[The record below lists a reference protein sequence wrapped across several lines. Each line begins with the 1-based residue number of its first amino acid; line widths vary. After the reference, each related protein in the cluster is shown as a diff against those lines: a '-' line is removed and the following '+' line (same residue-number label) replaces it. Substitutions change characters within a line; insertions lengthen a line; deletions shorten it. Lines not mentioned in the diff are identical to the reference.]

1 MIDQQLQLKII
12 LEAKLPRRLKS
23 EEGDYL
29 KSFFQQIA
37 SHCDESSKEIYF
49 KYSYDYQEQSY
60 ILTEEYLFRDKETV
74 LDIKRAITKNYY
86 LKRLKK

>member
-1 MIDQQLQLKII
+1 MQLKEI

-23 EEGDYL
+23 EEGDFL
-29 KSFFQQIA
+29 KIYFQQIT
-37 SHCDESSKEIYF
+37 SHCDENSKEIYF
-49 KYSYDYQEQSY
+49 KYSYDWQNNSY

-86 LKRLKK
+86 LKKI